1 MKMVMIAFN
10 EEIDEEVHD
19 LLKICV
25 QAEYTKWTKVQGW
38 GQHSAPHLMDH
49 VWPQGNN
56 VLMMCVENEKAAKIM
71 QGIRDLRKT
80 FGQDGV
86 KAFLLPVDDV
96 T

>member
-10 EEIDEEVHD
+10 EDIDEGVHD
-19 LLKICV
+19 LLKMCV

-38 GQHSAPHLMDH
+38 GQHSVPHLMDQ

-56 VLMMCVENEKAAKIM
+56 VLMTCVENEKAARIM
-71 QGIRDLRKT
+71 QGIRDLRKC
-80 FGQDGV
+80 FSHEGV